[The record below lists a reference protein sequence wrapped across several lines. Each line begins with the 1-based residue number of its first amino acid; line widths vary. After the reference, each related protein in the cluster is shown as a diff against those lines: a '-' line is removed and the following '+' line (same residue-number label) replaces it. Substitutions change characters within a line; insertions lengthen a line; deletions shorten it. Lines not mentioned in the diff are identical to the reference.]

1 MNNKLTLTCL
11 VSAMLVTMAAT
22 ASAGTKALSEYDTN
36 GDGTVTSAEIT
47 AVKTADFNTADVD
60 TSGSLT
66 LAEYLNLE
74 ATVQTRRI
82 STAFKSLDTDSSS
95 GISLTE
101 FTTSTSGTTATYLN
115 NVFKLADK
123 DADSALSL
131 AEFTELQS
139 KGANSG
145 IWEFARMDT
154 TVDQLLSLAEY
165 TAVPTAP
172 TGNDKGGKGGKR

>member
-11 VSAMLVTMAAT
+11 ASAMLVAVATT

-36 GDGTVTSAEIT
+36 GDGVVTSAEIT

-74 ATVQTRRI
+74 STVQTRRI
-82 STAFKSLDTDSSS
+82 STAFKNLDTDSSS
-95 GISLTE
+95 GISLAE
-101 FTTSTSGTTATYLN
+101 FTASTTSTTTTYLT

-131 AEFTELQS
+131 TEFTELQS
-139 KGANSG
+139 KGASSG
-145 IWEFARMDT
+145 VWEFARMDT

-165 TAVPTAP
+165 TAVPAAP
-172 TGNDKGGKGGKR
+172 SGTDKGGKGGKR